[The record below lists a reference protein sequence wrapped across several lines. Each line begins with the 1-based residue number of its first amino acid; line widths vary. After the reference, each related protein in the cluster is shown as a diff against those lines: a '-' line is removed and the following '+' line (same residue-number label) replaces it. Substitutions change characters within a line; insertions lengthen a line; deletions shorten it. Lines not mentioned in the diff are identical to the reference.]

1 MIDQTIIWPVI
12 IAIGIGSFALRFM
25 FLGPVGRTTMP
36 EWVQRHLRYTAVA
49 ALPALLVQM
58 LKNPTTIMPDSRG
71 VALIAILLTLLVC
84 YFTKNL
90 IIATLAGG
98 AVFIL
103 CTQVF

>member
-49 ALPALLVQM
+49 ILPALLVQM
-58 LKNPTTIMPDSRG
+58 LKGPTAIDPDARMIAIS
-71 VALIAILLTLLVC
+71 AILLTLLVS
-84 YFTKNL
+84 YVTKNL
-90 IIATLAGG
+90 ILATLAGG
-98 AVFIL
+98 LVFIL
-103 CTQVF
+103 YTQIF